1 MKIIN
6 TKVNSKPSQT
16 SEMGLFPQVVTSFRG
31 KLRILSTSKMELFAK
46 IVKNEK
52 PFTISSKT
60 SILDIWQGS
69 ECASEWLR
77 CFIFKSF

>member
-1 MKIIN
+1 MIN
-6 TKVNSKPSQT
+6 RKVNPKPSQT
-16 SEMGLFPQVVTSFRG
+16 SEMEHFPQVVTSFRG
-31 KLRILSTSKMELFAK
+31 KLRVFSTSKMELFTK

-52 PFTISSKT
+52 PFTILKKT
-60 SILDIWQGS
+60 SILDVWQGS

>member
-52 PFTISSKT
+52 PFTIS
-60 SILDIWQGS
+60 ILDIWQGS